1 MNCPLCDYSN
11 SPSLYHQDNRRR
23 YHQCLRCQ
31 LVFVDPLYLPASNVE
46 KAEYEL
52 HQNSSHD
59 EGYIR
64 FLDKLLSP
72 LSLYF
77 EPNMDVLDFGC
88 GPGPV
93 LGELM
98 AKKGMNVKLYDPFF
112 AHYPENL
119 DQGYDI
125 ITCTEAI
132 EHFHTPSIEWQC
144 WLNILKPKGIL
155 GIMTKRVIDKQRF
168 ATWHYKNDP
177 THVSFFSEATFRYL
191 ALRDGFSVEFPTND
205 VVLMKKL

>member
-168 ATWHYKNDP
+168 ASWHYKNDP

>member
-59 EGYIR
+59 EGYVR

-119 DQGYDI
+119 DQRYDI